1 MDYKLESYADN
12 VDKIVFENGKELY
25 LIGTAHVSAKSVELV
40 ESVIRDVKPDMI
52 AVELD
57 EQRYESIKN
66 ENRYE
71 NIDII
76 KIIKEKQ
83 VFFFI
88 GQLILS
94 VFQKKVSQKTNSKPG
109 EEFIKA
115 IDLAVELDS
124 KVSLIDR
131 NIGVTLKRA
140 WRINDFRGKMKMIGS
155 LLFGSGKSSEVEA
168 EDIEKLKS
176 VDALS
181 DMIKE
186 MGTEMPL
193 VKQVIIDERDIY
205 LTGKLQKNLGDKTVA
220 VVGAGHVPGMLEHLK
235 TDVLESKLEEISIIP
250 KAGWISKIIPWIIP
264 AIVIALFVVGFFT
277 SDKSVSK
284 DAIIYWIM
292 INGILSAGGALLALG
307 HPLSIISAF
316 IAAPITSLNP
326 MIGAGI
332 VVGLVQAILVPPRVG
347 DFKSVQ
353 DDMSKVSRWWK
364 NRVTR
369 LFLVIILS
377 SIGSAIGTFVAI
389 SYIAKLY

>member
-1 MDYKLESYADN
+1 MDYKLENYADN

-40 ESVIRDVKPDMI
+40 ESVIRDIKPDMI

-57 EQRYESIKN
+57 EQRFESIKN

-76 KIIKEKQ
+76 KIIKDKQ
-83 VFFFI
+83 IFFFI

-140 WRINDFRGKMKMIGS
+140 WRINDFKGKMKIIGS
-155 LLFGSGKSSEVEA
+155 LLFGSSKSSSVEA

-176 VDALS
+176 MDALS

-186 MGTEMPL
+186 MGKEMPL
-193 VKQVIIDERDIY
+193 VKQVIIDERDLY

-220 VVGAGHVPGMLEHLK
+220 VVGAGHVPGMLEYLK
-235 TDVLESKLEEISIIP
+235 TDVTESKLEEISVVP
-250 KAGWISKIIPWIIP
+250 KSGWISKTLPWIIP
-264 AIVIALFVVGFFT
+264 TIVVALFVVGFFT

-284 DAIIYWIM
+284 DAIIYWIL
-292 INGILSAGGALLALG
+292 INGVLSAAGALLAFG
-307 HPLSIISAF
+307 HPVAIVSAF

-332 VVGLVQAILVPPRVG
+332 VVGLVQAVLVPPRVG

-353 DDMSKVSRWWK
+353 DDMSRIKRWWM

-377 SIGSAIGTFVAI
+377 SIGSAVGTFVAI